1 MNVGC
6 VGTGRMGSRMARRL
20 VDGGNKVFIY
30 DVSPANYPAL
40 VSAGATVCPTPGA
53 LAAQV
58 DFIVT
63 SVPGPPQVEAA
74 IAGPDGIL
82 SGARPGTLII
92 ETSTIGPAQSRDL
105 ARRCAEHGVKFI
117 DASVSGG
124 VGPAERGTL
133 TAMIGGERT
142 DFETALPVLRCLA
155 KGIHHLGPLG
165 SGNVA
170 KLINQIVFLSYVAL
184 FCEAAG
190 LGRDYGLDIPE
201 LVEVLRTSVAGSP
214 LMTGWEHHIETGD
227 LKPGFQIMR
236 VLKDLGL
243 GEELCREQNYDAP
256 IFQTAL
262 HAFRTA
268 AEAGFADKD
277 MTALFLRK
285 S

>member
-20 VDGGNKVFIY
+20 VDGGNRVFIY

-40 VSAGATVCPTPGA
+40 VSAGATVCVTPAA

-58 DFIVT
+58 DFVVT
-63 SVPGPPQVEAA
+63 SVPGPPEVEAA
-74 IAGPDGIL
+74 IVGADGIL
-82 SGARPGTLII
+82 QGARAGTLVI
-92 ETSTIGPAQSRDL
+92 ETSTIGPAQSREL
-105 ARRCAEHGVKFI
+105 ARRCAERGVRFI

-124 VGPAERGTL
+124 MGPAERGTL
-133 TAMIGGERT
+133 TAMVGGERT
-142 DFETALPVLRCLA
+142 DFEAALPVLRCLA

-214 LMTGWEHHIETGD
+214 LMTGWERHLESGD
-227 LKPGFQIMR
+227 LKPGFQVMR

-243 GEELCREQNYDAP
+243 GAELCREQNYDAP

-262 HAFRTA
+262 RAFRAA

-277 MTALFLRK
+277 MSALFLRK
-285 S
+285 P

>member
-6 VGTGRMGSRMARRL
+6 IGIGRMGSRMARRL

-30 DVSPANYPAL
+30 DVSPANYPSL
-40 VSAGATVCPTPGA
+40 ISAGATACATPAA

-74 IAGPDGIL
+74 ITGHEGIL
-82 SGARPGTLII
+82 SGARPGSLII
-92 ETSTIGPAQSRDL
+92 ETSTIGPAQSREL
-105 ARRCAEHGVKFI
+105 ARRCAERGVKFI

-133 TAMIGGERT
+133 TAMIGGERA
-142 DFETALPVLRCLA
+142 DFETAQPVLRCLA

-184 FCEAAG
+184 FCEATG
-190 LGRDYGLDIPE
+190 LGRDCGLDIPE
-201 LVEVLRTSVAGSP
+201 LVEILRTSVAGSP
-214 LMTGWEHHIETGD
+214 LMTGWERHLETGD
-227 LKPGFQIMR
+227 LKPGFQVAR

-243 GEELCREQNYDAP
+243 GAELCREQNYDAP

-262 HAFRTA
+262 RAFRAA
-268 AEAGFADKD
+268 AEAGFADQD
-277 MTALFLRK
+277 MSVLFLRK
-285 S
+285 P